1 MIALPPGCTVT
12 YSIWIDVKKLD
23 DEIIEWYKL
32 IGGRVKEDRYWNA
45 RGKEQVQLYVAYG
58 NSEWCYHHQNGA
70 GGSRLH
76 FHGNDASVASM
87 FLLKFMDIVD
97 NHNLK
102 ESQERYDRDH
112 A

>member
-12 YSIWIDVKKLD
+12 YSIWIDVNKLN
-23 DEIIEWYKL
+23 DEIVEWYQL
-32 IGGRVKEDRYWNA
+32 VGGRVKEDRYWNA

-58 NSEWCYHHQNGA
+58 KAKWCHHHNNGF

-76 FHGNDASVASM
+76 FHGDDASVASM
-87 FLLKFMDIVD
+87 FLLKFMDIID
-97 NHNLK
+97 GHNLK
-102 ESQERYDRDH
+102 ESLERYDRDH